1 MIHFLN
7 RKQLLSDLEIS
18 IVAQAREVL
27 LHQGIEVKHCIKRG
41 DDSVAYATKN
51 QLSHEVS
58 KATRSNIP
66 PRTFVHILY
75 VKKQDY
81 DTAYTILEQANLL

>member
-1 MIHFLN
+1 MIHFFN

-41 DDSVAYATKN
+41 DDGIAYATKN
-51 QLSHEVS
+51 TLSHEVS
-58 KATRSNIP
+58 LASRKNIP

-75 VKKQDY
+75 VKKQNY
-81 DTAYTILEQANLL
+81 DTAYTILQKAKLI